1 MYRAPVEEIAFTLK
15 QVCGLGDLQK
25 TGHHAELGD
34 DLVDA
39 ILNEAGRFAS
49 EEIAPLNSVADKHG
63 TPLNNGEVT
72 TPPGWRD
79 LYHAWIEGG
88 WNGLCAEP
96 EFGGQGLPQMMS
108 AATLEMWNSGSM
120 AFAIG
125 PTLTLGAVEALE
137 KHSSDELKSKYLE
150 KLVSGE
156 WMATMNLTEPQAG
169 SDLNALKAKAERNED
184 GTYRIFGQ
192 KIFITYGEHDM
203 TDNIVHMVLA
213 RLPDAPAGTRGISL
227 FLVPK
232 FFVNDDGSLGE
243 RNDVVCAGVEHKMGI
258 HGSPTCTMVY
268 GDEGGAI
275 GWLVGEENRGLACMF
290 TMMNNARLAV
300 GIQGLG
306 VAERAYQHALSY
318 ALDRKQGRAP
328 GDKAEGMSPIARHP
342 DIKRTLLAM
351 KSRTQVARAI
361 CFACAHAIDMA
372 NIAVDEGAKKHWS
385 ERAGL
390 LTPIAKALSTDFGVE
405 VASYGVQI
413 HGGMGFIEETGAAQ
427 HLRDARI
434 APIYEGTNGIQS
446 IDLVMRK
453 LPLSGG
459 DQIKG
464 FIAELKSICDEVAA
478 SNRPEFGATADR
490 LAASLQDLQEATDYM
505 LAAQAEGR
513 VADALSGAT
522 PYLRIAGLALGGAL
536 LAKGALRSTEDT
548 AQKLAERT
556 LLARSFC
563 ETTLG
568 ETAGLKS
575 DILLSAEAIQAFD
588 AETLA
593 S

>member
-1 MYRAPVEEIAFTLK
+1 MYRAPVDEIAFTLK
-15 QVCGLGDLQK
+15 QVCGLGDLQQSAR
-25 TGHHAELGD
+25 HAELGD

-39 ILNEAGRFAS
+39 ILTEAGRFAS

-63 TPLNNGEVT
+63 TPLSNGNVS

-88 WNGLCAEP
+88 WNGLSADP
-96 EFGGQGLPQMMS
+96 EVGGQGLPQMLS

-125 PTLTLGAVEALE
+125 PTLTMGTVEAVE
-137 KHSSDELKSKYLE
+137 KHASAELQAKYLE

-156 WMATMNLTEPQAG
+156 WMGTMNLTEPQAG
-169 SDLNALKAKAERNED
+169 SDLNALKAKAERNDD
-184 GTYRIFGQ
+184 GTYRIYGQ
-192 KIFITYGEHDM
+192 KIFITYGDHDL
-203 TDNIVHMVLA
+203 TDNIIHMVLA
-213 RLPDAPAGTRGISL
+213 RLPDAPAGTKGISL

-232 FFVNDDGSLGE
+232 FLVNDDGSLGK
-243 RNDVVCAGVEHKMGI
+243 RNDVKVAGVEHKMGI
-258 HGSPTCTMVY
+258 HGSPTCTMIY
-268 GDEGGAI
+268 GDEGGAT

-306 VAERAYQHALSY
+306 VAERAYQHALGY
-318 ALDRKQGRAP
+318 AVERKQGRAP
-328 GDKAEGMSPIARHP
+328 GETHEGMSPIARHP
-342 DIKRTLLAM
+342 DIKRMLLAM
-351 KSRTQVARAI
+351 KSKTQVSRAI
-361 CFACAHAIDMA
+361 CYACAHAIDMA
-372 NIAVDEGAKKHWS
+372 NLAEDAEAKTFWI
-385 ERAGL
+385 ERASL
-390 LTPIAKALSTDFGVE
+390 LTPIAKALPTDFGVE
-405 VASYGVQI
+405 VSSLGIQI

-459 DQIKG
+459 EHIKG
-464 FIAELKSICDEVAA
+464 FISELQAIADEVAA
-478 SNRPEFGATADR
+478 SNRPEFGAAAER
-490 LAASLQDLQEATDYM
+490 LAASIQDLRDATDYM
-505 LAAQAEGR
+505 ANAQGDGR

-522 PYLRIAGLALGGAL
+522 PYLRVAGLTLGGAL
-536 LAKGALRSTEDT
+536 LAKGALRSASEP

-556 LLARSFC
+556 LIARNFC
-563 ETTLG
+563 ETVLG

-575 DILLSAEAIQAFD
+575 DILLSAESIQAFD
-588 AETLA
+588 AEALA